1 MLGGGGKKRGALLEP
16 QMDFTAPEIL
26 SRRAP
31 PLILTQLRLCMSYQF
46 VARDW
51 LQSLQL
57 SWLL

>member
-31 PLILTQLRLCMSYQF
+31 PPNLDPVAPMLRVIINLTF
-46 VARDW
+46 
-51 LQSLQL
+51 
-57 SWLL
+57 LLNNDFFIKS